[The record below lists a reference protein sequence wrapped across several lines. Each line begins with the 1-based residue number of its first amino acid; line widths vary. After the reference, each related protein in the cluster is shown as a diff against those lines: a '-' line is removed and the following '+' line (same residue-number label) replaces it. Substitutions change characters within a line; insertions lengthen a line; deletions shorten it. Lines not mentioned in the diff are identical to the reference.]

1 MMNEKRVSFT
11 DYAVAILLLLTVFSV
26 QASSPELAKLDR
38 LVAEHLQVEKAIIN
52 LQTEAQQAA
61 VDNERLILLYKQ
73 EQKALEQSLTRQKQ
87 QQDDVA
93 EQRSELLAAQVE
105 QEQKTTIYQQQ
116 LDQTLVMLSTQWQGF
131 PPPLQL
137 SLQDTW
143 GQLQNTSLGLS
154 DRFTA
159 MIDIL
164 TRLESFNS
172 SINFHQGILDHEG
185 QPWQAKQLFI
195 GLAQGYYRLPDGS
208 GVGVGHSVDG
218 VWQWQSL
225 AEMQPSINK
234 AFDIY
239 QGHQKV
245 AFVELPLSSVRESQ
259 P

>member
-1 MMNEKRVSFT
+1 MNVKSVPFT
-11 DYAVAILLLLTVFSV
+11 DYALAILLLMTIFSV

-38 LVAEHLQVEKAIIN
+38 LMAEHLQVERAIIN

-137 SLQDTW
+137 SLQGAW

-154 DRFTA
+154 ERFVA
-159 MIDIL
+159 MIEIL

-172 SINFHQGILDHEG
+172 GINFHQGVLEHEG
-185 QPWQAKQLFI
+185 EPWQAEQLFI
-195 GLAQGYYRLPDGS
+195 GLAQGYYRLPDGG
-208 GVGVGHSVDG
+208 GVGVGHIVDG
-218 VWQWQSL
+218 KWQWQSQSDQ
-225 AEMQPSINK
+225 QPAIDR

-239 QGHQKV
+239 KGHQKV
-245 AFVELPLSSVRESQ
+245 AFVELPLSSVSEVQ